1 MSSPSLEARL
11 AIGGNHPPEP
21 TPFESARDEVEA
33 LYGEASHWLD
43 GAAVDNP
50 ALADGIGKLLN
61 TLRTAGKKADEA
73 RKVEAEPFDAGK
85 AEVQARYKPLLD
97 KVARATDAC
106 KRALA
111 PWLARL
117 EREKQAAAAEAQRIA
132 DEKTRAAR
140 EAIRASSPDNLAA
153 REAAETLVVEAK
165 KADTA
170 AAYAANDTAKVKGGN
185 GRAISMR
192 TTYRPVIADPVEAA
206 RYYWHVNQ
214 PAVTDFL
221 ISLAEKDVRAGK
233 RSIPGFT
240 IETTNTVV

>member
-1 MSSPSLEARL
+1 MTAVSEPSRL
-11 AIGGNHPPEP
+11 GIGGNRPPQP
-21 TPFESARDEVEA
+21 TPFEKARDEVEA
-33 LYGEASHWLD
+33 LYGEASLWLD
-43 GAAVDNP
+43 GEKVDRQE
-50 ALADGIGKLLN
+50 LADGLAKLQRSLQ
-61 TLRTAGKKADEA
+61 AA
-73 RKVEAEPFDAGK
+73 RKVADDARKQEAAPFDAGK

-97 KVARATDAC
+97 KVTRATDAC

-132 DEKTRAAR
+132 DEKTRQAR
-140 EAIRASSPDNLAA
+140 EAMRASSPDNLAA
-153 REAAETLVVEAK
+153 REQAEALVVEAK

-170 AAYAANDTAKVKGGN
+170 AAWAANDTAKVKGGQ